1 MTFGKPTA
9 DYRLITDAD
18 RARTTKMT
26 GGEPVYD
33 LRGESKDVKNTYAE
47 YTGTGPL
54 HSIQRVRS
62 PEPDERTF
70 LITGQVME
78 LLFNLTHSEVQ
89 RTQQAL
95 RADDLQLANVILA
108 RVQRVIE
115 LMTQSWDL
123 IGTLTPSGYVGF
135 RDHLGTASG
144 FGSYMYRHVEF
155 VLGNKVRRMLD
166 LHRPNAPVYAALK
179 ADFEAPSIY
188 DDAIAVLHRR
198 GYAIDAACLQR
209 DWSEPHQMNQ
219 SVYDAW
225 LDIYRSGNV
234 SSDLYRLAEGL
245 TAIASHFKTFR
256 FRHFV
261 SVERLIGS
269 KPGSGGTSGLGWLR
283 HIVDQNFFP
292 ELWAVRTVL

>member
-1 MTFGKPTA
+1 MTWGQTTTEH
-9 DYRLITDAD
+9 RILSDAE
-18 RARTTKMT
+18 RARTTQGT

-33 LRGESKDVKNTYAE
+33 LRGELGSVNTYSE

-54 HSIQRVRS
+54 HSIQRMRS
-62 PEPDERTF
+62 QEPDERTF
-70 LITGQVME
+70 LVTGQVME
-78 LLFNLTHSEVQ
+78 LLFNLTHSEIQ
-89 RTQQAL
+89 RAQLAL
-95 RADDLQLANVILA
+95 RADDLPLANLILA
-108 RVQRVIE
+108 RLQRVLE
-115 LMTQSWDL
+115 LLAQSWDV
-123 IGTLTPSGYVGF
+123 ICTLTPTGYVGF

-155 VLGNKVRRMLD
+155 ALGNKVKRMLE
-166 LHRPNAPVYAALK
+166 LHRPNATVYAALK

-209 DWSEPHQMNQ
+209 DWSEQHQTNQ
-219 SVYDAW
+219 SVHDAW
-225 LDIYRSGNV
+225 LAIYRSGDV
-234 SSDLYRLAEGL
+234 TSDLYRLAEGL
-245 TAIASHFKTFR
+245 TTLAERFKTFR

-269 KPGSGGTSGLGWLR
+269 KPGSGGTAGLGWLR

-292 ELWAVRTVL
+292 ELWAVRTAL

>member
-1 MTFGKPTA
+1 MTWGKPDTEYRTLNDAERAKTA
-9 DYRLITDAD
+9 QG
-18 RARTTKMT
+18 T

-33 LRGESKDVKNTYAE
+33 LRGEGGSVNTYAE

-54 HSIQRVRS
+54 HSIQQLRS
-62 PEPDERTF
+62 QEPDERTF

-78 LLFNLTHSEVQ
+78 LLFNLAHGEVQ
-89 RTQQAL
+89 RAQLAL
-95 RADDLQLANVILA
+95 RADDLPLANLILA
-108 RVQRVIE
+108 RLQRVLE
-115 LMTQSWDL
+115 LLTQAWEM
-123 IGTLTPSGYVGF
+123 ICTLTPTGYLGF

-144 FGSYMYRHVEF
+144 FGSYMYRHLEF
-155 VLGNKVRRMLD
+155 ALGNKVKRMLE
-166 LHRPNAPVYAALK
+166 LHRPNAAVYAALK

-198 GYAIDAACLQR
+198 GHAIDPACLQR

-219 SVYDAW
+219 SVQDAW
-225 LDIYRSGNV
+225 FAVYRAGEV
-234 SSDLYRLAEGL
+234 ASDLYRLGEGLITVAEG
-245 TAIASHFKTFR
+245 FKTFR

-269 KPGSGGTSGLGWLR
+269 KPGSGGTAGLGWLR